1 MITPTAV
8 SLNPRRT
15 VEFLVPLIWRTVG
28 YLVRALIMR
37 LFLMI
42 GLPVSPLVSYLR
54 PTHPK
59 GESIESQARVRV
71 GESKARSSKAAKAE
85 YPASEKSEGAS
96 EVVSD
101 SVTQVASSVGGE
113 KWQLSRNFNI
123 PRGPFSL
130 LAHTEST
137 VVDTDGDD
145 EKIRPPLP
153 DVVLDGERMDL
164 KVTALDHGWTIMQSK
179 GDVDGGKVEIYGM
192 AASTGNG
199 RPH

>member
-1 MITPTAV
+1 MISATAV

-37 LFLMI
+37 LFAMI

-59 GESIESQARVRV
+59 GESIESQARARV
-71 GESKARSSKAAKAE
+71 GDSKARSSKVAKVE

-96 EVVSD
+96 ELVPD
-101 SVTQVASSVGGE
+101 SATEFASSVGGE
-113 KWQLSRNFNI
+113 KWQLSRTFNI
-123 PRGPFSL
+123 PQGPFSL
-130 LAHTEST
+130 LAHTELT
-137 VVDTDGDD
+137 VDTDGD

-179 GDVDGGKVEIYGM
+179 GDVDGGKVEICGM
-192 AASTGNG
+192 AASTRNG
-199 RPH
+199 CPH

>member
-1 MITPTAV
+1 
-8 SLNPRRT
+8 
-15 VEFLVPLIWRTVG
+15 
-28 YLVRALIMR
+28 
-37 LFLMI
+37 LFAII

-59 GESIESQARVRV
+59 SESIESQARTRVGV
-71 GESKARSSKAAKAE
+71 GESKARSSKVAKME

-101 SVTQVASSVGGE
+101 SATQVASSVGGE
-113 KWQLSRNFNI
+113 KWQLSRAFNI
-123 PRGPFSL
+123 PQGPFAL
-130 LAHTEST
+130 LAHTELT
-137 VVDTDGDD
+137 VVDTDSD

-164 KVTALDHGWTIMQSK
+164 NVTALDHGWTIMQSK

-192 AASTGNG
+192 AASTRNG